1 MATAFAQT
9 QAAWRFLNNERVSLP
24 ALAEP
29 LIEQGRTAAAAS
41 CTEFALVVHDWSHL
55 NYNDHTRK
63 SDRVQLGHSQDHG
76 YELQTALLVSDQT
89 GDPLTPLCQNLV
101 AAAGI
106 HTTRASQLLP
116 SQTRLDELA
125 ARMAYLE
132 GLQLGRPLVHV
143 IDREADPVGHYRQWT
158 SASHRLL
165 IRAKERQ
172 RVQYQGHSVL
182 LGSVARSL
190 RHRAGLR
197 FCREVQLHVRAA
209 QRYVGETAV

>member
-1 MATAFAQT
+1 MYQPPLEPRLQQRYQILVNESLQTAQKVAAGIKSRPSMATAFAQT

-106 HTTRASQLLP
+106 HTTRASQPLP

-132 GLQLGRPLVHV
+132 GLPLGRPLVHV
-143 IDREADPVGHYRQWT
+143 IDREADSVGHYRQ
-158 SASHRLL
+158 
-165 IRAKERQ
+165 IGRA
-172 RVQYQGHSVL
+172 
-182 LGSVARSL
+182 
-190 RHRAGLR
+190 
-197 FCREVQLHVRAA
+197 HV
-209 QRYVGETAV
+209 